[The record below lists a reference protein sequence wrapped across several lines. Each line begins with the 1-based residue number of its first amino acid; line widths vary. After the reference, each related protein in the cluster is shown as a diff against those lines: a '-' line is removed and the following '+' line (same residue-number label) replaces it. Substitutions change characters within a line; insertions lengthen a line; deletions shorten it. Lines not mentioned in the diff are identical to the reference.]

1 MGFREESLD
10 QRVKE
15 EAEREL
21 NIRVVEEE
29 EEEGKRERDSRER
42 ECYDFYLFSLYD
54 WSRLTLVLCFALP
67 FLSFSYF

>member
-1 MGFREESLD
+1 MGFREVSLD
-10 QRVKE
+10 QRVEE
-15 EAEREL
+15 EAEREF

-29 EEEGKRERDSRER
+29 EKEGERERQKRER

-67 FLSFSYF
+67 FLSFSNF